1 MFKSNDQRDSASSKF
16 YISGTETLK
25 KKHVMMM
32 SNVVR
37 KKESAILFKYQG
49 FFALFC
55 CNTDFIK

>member
-1 MFKSNDQRDSASSKF
+1 
-16 YISGTETLK
+16 
-25 KKHVMMM
+25 MMM

-55 CNTDFIK
+55 CNTDFIKLTNE